1 MTLTLVPKNPKAET
15 TKAAKTAKTAKA
27 TKAKNLNP
35 DNNITLE
42 EVAHNLGY
50 SDEWIFKNIINA
62 MGAIGM
68 IYANHAEED
77 GIAFLI
83 NTGQEDYNVE
93 IIVHKV
99 PLDTKSSRGLDS

>member
-1 MTLTLVPKNPKAET
+1 MTTKSTVET
-15 TKAAKTAKTAKA
+15 TVEPTIK
-27 TKAKNLNP
+27 P
-35 DNNITLE
+35 DTSITLE

>member
-1 MTLTLVPKNPKAET
+1 MTLKLVPKKS
-15 TKAAKTAKTAKA
+15 KTIKDPITDTIKD
-27 TKAKNLNP
+27 TIKDTLTP
-35 DNNITLE
+35 DTSITLE

-50 SDEWIFKNIINA
+50 SDAWIIKNIINA

-68 IYANHAEED
+68 IHANEYGEN

-83 NTGQEDYNVE
+83 NTGEDYNVE

-99 PLDTKSSRGLDS
+99 PLDMKSSPRLDS

>member
-1 MTLTLVPKNPKAET
+1 MTTKSTVET
-15 TKAAKTAKTAKA
+15 TVEPTIK
-27 TKAKNLNP
+27 P
-35 DNNITLE
+35 DTSITLE

-50 SDEWIFKNIINA
+50 SDEWIFNSIINA

-99 PLDTKSSRGLDS
+99 PLDVKSSPRLDS